1 VSDLSHYII
10 PLKSIVSYNTTY
22 DYELEESFFSAFVAE
37 DGIIRGGNVKAS
49 IDVKKLNYSFELSI
63 KLNGFVS
70 VLCDRCLD
78 VMEIQIDDDSVLVV
92 KFGET
97 YTEVDEELVIV
108 PEKEGVF
115 NIAWY
120 LYESLVLIL
129 PLQRIHQDGG
139 CNKEMEK
146 NLQKYSTD
154 ITVVNEKID
163 PRWEAL
169 KNIK

>member
-1 VSDLSHYII
+1 MSHYII

-78 VMEIQIDDDSVLVV
+78 VMEIQID
-92 KFGET
+92 
-97 YTEVDEELVIV
+97 
-108 PEKEGVF
+108 
-115 NIAWY
+115 
-120 LYESLVLIL
+120 
-129 PLQRIHQDGG
+129 
-139 CNKEMEK
+139 
-146 NLQKYSTD
+146 
-154 ITVVNEKID
+154 EKIQCWWLSLEK
-163 PRWEAL
+163 RMQKLMKSW
-169 KNIK
+169 